1 MKKTS
6 KLIRLIHNP
15 TAGDGEYSKKEIVK
29 LIESNGYKC
38 DYTSSKKKSI
48 GNIKPETEFIAIA
61 GGDGTIRKMIMT
73 LLNKKL
79 KYKRPIALLPFGT
92 ANNIATSLH
101 ISNNNNT
108 NVSSWNNY
116 HLKKF
121 DVGQVVA
128 PEDTFFFIEA
138 FGYGVFPKLM
148 KQLTKM
154 NTDHIKTPE
163 DEFELALKTLH
174 KICSTYKPFK
184 ATIELDHKVF
194 EDKYLLIEVMNIPS
208 LGPNLKLSPDADPGD
223 GYFDVL
229 MVAES
234 KRKVLSDY
242 ISVIHEG
249 KERVFTIKSI
259 RSKTAAIFTVCKDAH
274 VDDQIIKET
283 PEKVKIKNMDSLLEI
298 VVNNKKSVAIVPSK

>member
-15 TAGDGEYSKKEIVK
+15 TAGDGEYSKKEIIK

-38 DYTSSKKKSI
+38 NYTSSKKKAI

-92 ANNIATSLH
+92 ANNIATSLR
-101 ISNNNNT
+101 ISTNNNT

-121 DVGQVVA
+121 DVGQVIA
-128 PEDTFFFIEA
+128 PEETYFFIEA

-148 KQLTKM
+148 KQLIKM
-154 NTDHIKTPE
+154 DTDHIKTPE
-163 DEFELALKTLH
+163 DEFKLALKTLH
-174 KICSTYKPFK
+174 KICSSYKPFK
-184 ATIELDHKVF
+184 AKIELDNKVF
-194 EDKYLLIEVMNIPS
+194 EGRFLLVEVMNIPC

-229 MVAES
+229 MVAEN
-234 KRKVLSDY
+234 KRAALSDY
-242 ISVIHEG
+242 ISGIQQG
-249 KERVFTIKSI
+249 KEKAFTIKSI
-259 RSKTAAIFTVCKDAH
+259 RSKTANIYATCEDLH
-274 VDDQIIKET
+274 VDDQIIKEQAT
-283 PEKVKIKNMDSLLEI
+283 EKVKIKNMDSLLEI
-298 VVNNKKSVAIVPSK
+298 VVNNKKSMVL